1 LAGRDSLPSVDMLTA
16 RELDIL
22 RLIAEGLSDREI
34 AQELTLALETVKWY
48 NKQIYSKLGVRNRT
62 EAAAKSLELVDDGA
76 GEREAAIALPPHAL
90 PTQMTSFVGRQHEI
104 TEASRLMGS
113 TRLLSLTGLAGCGK
127 TRLAIEVAR
136 KIRANFE
143 DGIYFMPLAPL
154 VSADSI
160 LWTIG
165 EHLAIQFYPHS
176 PPLQQLLEH
185 LRKKRLLLV
194 LDNFEHLLDGAGIVT
209 SILHAAPNVRIL
221 ITSRERLSL
230 YGEVNYTIGGLSLS
244 GDSPEPSE
252 AVELFTQRARSV
264 APGLEMDAGA
274 LVDITRICQRLEG
287 MPLGIELAAT
297 WVDVLS
303 PHEIADEIEESLDI
317 LEAEIRDL
325 PAGQTSIRASF
336 ARSWNL
342 LQETQK
348 LAFQRLSVFRGG
360 FTRHG
365 AAAVVDVGLR
375 TLQAL
380 VNKSLLHYDPTRGRY
395 EIHELLRHFAR
406 EKLEGSIE
414 ETSAYETHAR
424 YFADFMA
431 ERWPQMKGYRQK
443 TALLEIEEDIDNVRA
458 AWDYWTRV
466 GNVAELKKF
475 LHSFWVVYDIR
486 GWYPAGI
493 QLFERAI
500 EVVRKIPTDEAQ
512 AVLGW
517 LLAVQGIYYLSGGIY
532 RSVGSTRKGFLLAQE
547 GLQIIERLQSY
558 DEMMIVPL
566 ICLFTTASQVNDQDI
581 ALAAAQDCLEIATR
595 LGDEWSIA
603 KAKQF
608 LTIRAI
614 FNADHATAER
624 LAGEALDTFERN
636 GDKWSSS
643 VLSIEVLSLLA
654 IAQRRFDRAAEWIER
669 GLHAAQGIDFKYS
682 QQMAYW
688 QLGFVATLQEDYSRA
703 GLYWRKALEL
713 GEAAIGS
720 PVMMGFGG
728 SSNSGEWGG
737 RKWID
742 P

>member
-1 LAGRDSLPSVDMLTA
+1 MERPHNLPPVDALTS
-16 RELDIL
+16 RELSIL
-22 RLIAEGLSDREI
+22 RLIADGLSDREI
-34 AQELTLALETVKWY
+34 AQKLTLAVETIKWY
-48 NKQIYSKLGVRNRT
+48 NKQIYGKLGVRNRT
-62 EAAAKSLELVDDGA
+62 EAAAKTLELLP
-76 GEREAAIALPPHAL
+76 EEATAQEPQVVLPPDTL
-90 PTQMTSFVGRQHEI
+90 PTQMTSFVGRQREI
-104 TEASRLMGS
+104 AEASRLMAN

-127 TRLAIEVAR
+127 TRLAVQVAR
-136 KIRANFE
+136 EVRANFE
-143 DGIYFMPLAPL
+143 DGVYFVPLAPL

-165 EHLAIQFYPHS
+165 EHLGIQFYPHTD
-176 PPLQQLLEH
+176 PLQQLLEH
-185 LRKKRLLLV
+185 IRKKKLLLV

-209 SILHAAPNVRIL
+209 SILHAVPNVRIL

-230 YGEVNYTIGGLSLS
+230 YGEVNYTLTGLSLS
-244 GDSPEPSE
+244 ADSPEQSE
-252 AVELFTQRARSV
+252 AVELFAQRARSV
-264 APGLEMDAGA
+264 APGLELDADA
-274 LVDITRICQRLEG
+274 LAHVARICQRMEG

-303 PHEIADEIEESLDI
+303 PEEIADEIESSLDI
-317 LEAEIRDL
+317 LEAEIRDV
-325 PAGQTSIRASF
+325 PGGQTSIRASF

-348 LAFQRLSVFRGG
+348 IAFQRLSIFRGG
-360 FTRHG
+360 FTRHS
-365 AAAVVDVGLR
+365 AVAVTGVGLR

-380 VNKSLLHYDPTRGRY
+380 VNKSLLHYDPSTGRY

-406 EKLEGSIE
+406 EQLENSNE
-414 ETSAYETHAR
+414 ETSAYEAHAR

-431 ERWPQMKGYRQK
+431 ERWPQMKGHQQK
-443 TALLEIEEDIDNVRA
+443 TALLEIENDIDNIRA
-458 AWDYWTRV
+458 AWDYWARV

-475 LHSFWVVYDIR
+475 LHSLWVVYDIR

-500 EVVRKIPTDEAQ
+500 EVVREIPTDEAQ

-517 LLAVQGIYYLSGGIY
+517 LLAVQGLYYLSSGIY
-532 RSVGSTRKGFLLAQE
+532 RSVGGPRKGFLLAQE
-547 GLQIIERLQSY
+547 GLQIVERLQSY
-558 DEMMIVPL
+558 DDMMIVPL

-581 ALAAAQDCLEIATR
+581 AVAAAQDCLEIATR

-608 LTIRAI
+608 LTIQAI
-614 FNADHATAER
+614 FDADHAAAER

-643 VLSIEVLSLLA
+643 ALSIEVLGLLA
-654 IAQRRFDRAAEWIER
+654 ITQRRFDRAAEWIER
-669 GLHAAQGIDFKYS
+669 GLRAAQDIDFKYS

-688 QLGFVATLQEDYSRA
+688 QLGFVATLQEDYVRA

-720 PVMMGFGG
+720 PIMLGFGG

-737 RKWID
+737 RKLID